1 MLGVDNDCILVDPD
15 AECAAT
21 ICTHDF
27 RGVPVTVLS
36 ANGNPVT
43 LDSFVVTD
51 MNNVALPAGTS
62 DPVYNFP
69 HSGYEGKYS
78 VINDAWVGGHQG
90 TTMNVR
96 AKGWKG
102 GSQVFDQP
110 YTVGADCCHVYKQS
124 GPDTI
129 NLTGNY

>member
-1 MLGVDNDCILVDPD
+1 MLGVDNDCIVVDPGAD
-15 AECAAT
+15 CEGV
-21 ICTHDF
+21 ICTQDL
-27 RGVPVTVLS
+27 RSISITVLQ
-36 ANGNPVT
+36 ANSNPVA

-62 DPVYNFP
+62 DPVYGYP
-69 HSGYEGKYS
+69 MSGYEGQYTL
-78 VINDAWVGGHQG
+78 INDAWVQGHQS
-90 TTMNVR
+90 TTMPVR

-110 YTVGADCCHVYKQS
+110 YTIGADCCHVYKQD

-129 NLTGNY
+129 RLTNNF